1 MRKPRAITS
10 ASNLHRRE
18 RCPGSA
24 RMEAGL
30 AEEDTAEA
38 REGTLLHKL
47 DCAAGTVASSMTDGL
62 LPDEISWM
70 LDRSARLD
78 AEVLESVRE
87 HFGLPERASAHYRER
102 DLVLR
107 DGIKVVLT
115 GTADRLVIWE
125 RERVGVVIDKKFG
138 YLPVPPADVNRQL
151 MAYSAMMAATHKLQ
165 YVVAAITQPRF
176 PAAEAKT
183 LAVYDA
189 TTLKDARATVLGI
202 LRTTATDNTLRAGI
216 AQCRYCKAKAICPAY
231 KAEVERMR
239 AVAEPRGFALSEA
252 SGEQL
257 GALLNA
263 GNFWDLIAHDVKAEA
278 RRRLSQ
284 DPASVPGYRL
294 GKEKMLPRVV
304 DKEALV
310 KGVTVDLKVPG
321 EKLWEV
327 AKFSVT
333 DIRKVYRPIGK
344 FAGKTIKDS
353 DARVDEVLGQTGAVK
368 WSPSEKPLER
378 IG

>member
-18 RCPGSA
+18 LCHGSA

-30 AEEDTAEA
+30 ADEDTAEA
-38 REGTLLHKL
+38 REGTLLHRV
-47 DCAAGTVASSMTDGL
+47 DAAAGTVAASAVEGL
-62 LPDEISWM
+62 LPDEITWM

-78 AEVLESVRE
+78 AEVLATVRE
-87 HFGLPERASAHYRER
+87 YFGLEPGGAAHYRER
-102 DLVLR
+102 DMVLR
-107 DGIKVVLT
+107 DGMKIILT

-125 RERVGVVIDKKFG
+125 RERVGVVVDKKFG
-138 YLPVPPADVNRQL
+138 YLPVPGADVNRQL
-151 MAYSAMMAATHKLQ
+151 MAYAIMAAADHKLTH
-165 YVVAAITQPRF
+165 VAAAITQPRF
-176 PAAEAKT
+176 PASEAKT
-183 LAVYDA
+183 LAVYDEE
-189 TTLKDARATVLGI
+189 TLVAARETVKEI
-202 LRTTATDNTLRAGI
+202 LRVSAADDTLTAGI

-252 SGEQL
+252 SNEQL

-263 GNFWDLIAHDVKAEA
+263 GNFWDLIADDVKSEA
-278 RRRLSQ
+278 RRRLSR
-284 DPASVPGYRL
+284 DHAAIAGYRL
-294 GKEKMLPRVV
+294 GKAKMLPRVV

-321 EKLWEV
+321 EKLWEA

-333 DIRKVYRPIGK
+333 DIRKVYRPFGK
-344 FAGKTIKDS
+344 AEGKTVKDS

-368 WSPSEKPLER
+368 WAPGEQPIER